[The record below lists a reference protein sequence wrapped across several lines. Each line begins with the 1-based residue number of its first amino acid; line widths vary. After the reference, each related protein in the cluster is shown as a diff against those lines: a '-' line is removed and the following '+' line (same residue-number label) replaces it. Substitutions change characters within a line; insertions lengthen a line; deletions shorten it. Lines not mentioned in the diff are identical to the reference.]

1 MVDFGR
7 LTTLLFGALALS
19 IWSAAPAM
27 AAQRGFDAAVLA
39 EINYAR
45 THPAEYAESL
55 REFRG
60 SGGRDRQDDNDD
72 DRYAP
77 ASYEGYSAIDD
88 AVRFLQLQR
97 PLAPLA
103 GNDGLRRSASGYA
116 EEQGETGNIG
126 HTGYDGSNLSDRV
139 HRNGVWS
146 GYAAEAISYG
156 QESAAAV
163 VRQLIIDDGVASRG
177 HRKTL
182 FDPGLKVAGV
192 GCGPHRT
199 YGYMCVIDFAGAL
212 VVR

>member
-1 MVDFGR
+1 MLALG
-7 LTTLLFGALALS
+7 LGGAPALA
-19 IWSAAPAM
+19 AE
-27 AAQRGFDAAVLA
+27 RGLDASVLA

-45 THPAEYAESL
+45 THPAQYAESL
-55 REFRG
+55 REYRG
-60 SGGRDRQDDNDD
+60 SGGQDRQDDGDD

-77 ASYEGYSAIDD
+77 AGNGGYAAIDE
-88 AVRFLQLQR
+88 AIRFLQRQ
-97 PLAPLA
+97 APLPPLS
-103 GNDGLRRSASGYA
+103 GNDGLHRSASDYA
-116 EEQGETGNIG
+116 EEQGQGGYTGHVG
-126 HTGYDGSNLSDRV
+126 ADGSSLSDRV

-156 QESAAAV
+156 EQSAAAV

-192 GCGPHRT
+192 GCGPHRA

-212 VVR
+212 VER

>member
-1 MVDFGR
+1 MIDFGR
-7 LTTLLFGALALS
+7 ISGLLAVGLAL
-19 IWSAAPAM
+19 IALLPAPAR
-27 AAQRGFDAAVLA
+27 AAQRSFDAAVLA

-45 THPAEYAESL
+45 THPAQYAEAL
-55 REFRG
+55 REYRG
-60 SGGRDRQDDNDD
+60 SGGQDREQGDD

-77 ASYEGYSAIDD
+77 VGYEGYGAIDE
-88 AVRFLQLQR
+88 AIRFLQRQK
-97 PLAPLA
+97 PLEPLG
-103 GNDGLRRSASGYA
+103 GNDGLHRSASGYA
-116 EEQGETGNIG
+116 EAQGEYGYTG
-126 HTGYDGSNLSDRV
+126 HVGYDGSSLSDRI
-139 HRNGVWS
+139 HREGVWS
-146 GYAAEAISYG
+146 GFAAEAISYG

-212 VVR
+212 VER